1 MENAYYT
8 EQDRL
13 EALRDAEGEDNTEPE
28 APDAPSCFSM
38 KGEPF
43 PGYNDLFA
51 CEPPSREDLEL
62 F

>member
-28 APDAPSCFSM
+28 APNAPGCFSM

-43 PGYNDLFA
+43 PGYNALFA
-51 CEPPSREDLEL
+51 CKPPSREDLEL

>member
-43 PGYNDLFA
+43 P
-51 CEPPSREDLEL
+51 DLEL